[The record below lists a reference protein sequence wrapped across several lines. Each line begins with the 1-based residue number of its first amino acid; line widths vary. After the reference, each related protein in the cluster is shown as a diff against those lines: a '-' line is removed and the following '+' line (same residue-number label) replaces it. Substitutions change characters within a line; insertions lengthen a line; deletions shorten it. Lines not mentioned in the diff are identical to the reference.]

1 MVDRLAPRFVVGLVL
16 GLGFGLVF
24 PAGTLDMLGGS
35 ADTRRRPLVAGNL
48 PRMTGFA
55 DDPLLDVI
63 TAEADRL
70 LETIHGLDDEA
81 VRHPSR
87 CPGWTRGHVLTHV
100 ARNADGL
107 RDVLRAATNGTEGAM
122 YASQAR
128 RDSDIEDGAGR
139 SASEL
144 ESDVEI
150 SDDELLAAL
159 AETPPEVLDVRI
171 PRLLVVDDPA
181 RQQLMRVRKV
191 PLLRLRELV
200 LHHIDL
206 DAGYTLDDIP
216 ESFVLSELAGSA
228 IRFTDEAPLILDAG
242 DAGHWHY
249 GTGADSESHPD
260 GDAVTV
266 IGTPLALF
274 GWISGRGDTSGLT
287 SSTGSLPQLPAWG

>member
-1 MVDRLAPRFVVGLVL
+1 MLAWLAPRFAIGLVL
-16 GLGFGLVF
+16 GLSFGLVF

-35 ADTRRRPLVAGNL
+35 ADTRRRPPLAGNL

-55 DDPLLDVI
+55 DDPLLDAI
-63 TAEADRL
+63 TVEVDRL

-81 VRHPSR
+81 VRQPSR
-87 CPGWTRGHVLTHV
+87 CPGWTRGHVLTHI

-128 RDSDIEDGAGR
+128 RDGDIEDGAGR

-144 ESDVEI
+144 ESDVET

-159 AETPPEVLDVRI
+159 AETPAEALDVRI

-191 PLLRLRELV
+191 PLLRLREVV
-200 LHHIDL
+200 LHHVDL
-206 DAGYTLDDIP
+206 DAGFTLADVP
-216 ESFVLSELAGSA
+216 ESFVISELAGSA

-249 GTGADSESHPD
+249 GKGADQEPH
-260 GDAVTV
+260 GAAVTV
-266 IGTPLALF
+266 SGTPQELF
-274 GWISGRGDTSGLT
+274 GWISGRGDASGLT
-287 SSTGSLPQLPAWG
+287 SSTGTLPQLPAWG